1 MKKTRIIWLIKIL
14 VGMGLIFFLYQ
25 KINQRNEVLSAL
37 RKAEL
42 QNVLLCFLLF
52 FPNFYIQFLKWRLV
66 LRSRFSGIKDREVIQ
81 SLFFGATLGFVT
93 PGNLGE
99 LTRALSI
106 KDHDRIIITGL
117 NIIDK
122 FSGIIVFSTMGLI
135 SINYIFIT
143 KYLWPDFTR
152 VALIVVSLF
161 GVSILLILAL
171 NPQWVKFTIL
181 RINWKNSL
189 RSLIE
194 NICSSLD
201 GISTQYAI
209 KILVYAFLWFLII
222 VSQYHLLILAF
233 EDCPFFYSL
242 IAVGATLFTKILLPI
257 SFADLGIREGAAI
270 FYYSLFGI
278 SHLAA
283 FNAALLIFIIN
294 FIFPALIGSYF
305 VFKLRWDNK
314 NLTKKV
320 KP

>member
-1 MKKTRIIWLIKIL
+1 MKRTRIIWLIKIL
-14 VGMGLIFFLYQ
+14 VGLGLIFFLYQ
-25 KINQRNEVLSAL
+25 KINQRNEVFSAL
-37 RKAEL
+37 RKGEL
-42 QNVLLCFLLF
+42 QNVLLCLLLF
-52 FPNFYIQFLKWRLV
+52 FPNFYIQFLKWRMV
-66 LRSRFSGIKDREVIQ
+66 LRSRFSDIKDREVIQ

-106 KDHDRIIITGL
+106 KDHDRVVITGL

-122 FSGIIVFSTMGLI
+122 FSGIIVFSTMGLVSI
-135 SINYIFIT
+135 SYIFFT

-152 VALIVVSLF
+152 VALIMVSLS
-161 GVSILLILAL
+161 GVFILWVLAL
-171 NPQWVKFTIL
+171 NPKWVKFNIL

-201 GISTQYAI
+201 GISTKYAI
-209 KILVYAFLWFLII
+209 KILVYAFFWFLII
-222 VSQYHLLILAF
+222 VSQYHILILAF
-233 EDCPFFYSL
+233 EDCSFFYSL

-278 SHLAA
+278 SHLTA

-305 VFKLRWDNK
+305 VFKLRWNNK
-314 NLTKKV
+314 NPIKKV